1 MRVPKNII
9 QTNKYT
15 SGNEFVE
22 EKTNKPYQGYYYEL
36 NGSLY
41 TGKEYSIDAI
51 KIIKKEDQ
59 NQLYNSSNTAI
70 FSLVSG
76 ITSQQLSIPS
86 INSINN
92 NIPNEA
98 IGVDG
103 LLVDGIVIKPFFND
117 EPFSIP
123 LATKFFA
130 QKINVNP
137 IIIKEVDEKSYIS
150 LQGTPLYKTTFIG
163 NYNGVDQT
171 IDQAEAQMP
180 ILKTFL
186 SV

>member
-9 QTNKYT
+9 QTGKYT

-36 NGSLY
+36 NGLLY

-51 KIIKKEDQ
+51 KIIKKQDQ
-59 NQLYNSSNTAI
+59 NQLYNSSNTAL

-76 ITSQQLSIPS
+76 ITSQQLSTPS
-86 INSINN
+86 INSVSNSKRDTFPPTN
-92 NIPNEA
+92 QAAGPPP
-98 IGVDG
+98 
-103 LLVDGIVIKPFFND
+103 LPLTTPTQFF
-117 EPFSIP
+117 I
-123 LATKFFA
+123 
-130 QKINVNP
+130 QKVNVNP

-150 LQGTPLYKTTFIG
+150 VRGNPLYKTTFTG
-163 NYNGVDQT
+163 TYNNINQT
-171 IDQAEAQMP
+171 IDQAEKQMP
-180 ILKTFL
+180 GLKTFL

>member
-9 QTNKYT
+9 QVGKYT
-15 SGNEFVE
+15 SGGEFVE

-41 TGKEYSIDAI
+41 TGREYSIDAI
-51 KIIKKEDQ
+51 KIIKKQDQ
-59 NQLYNSSNTAI
+59 NQLYNSSNTAL

-76 ITSQQLSIPS
+76 ITSQQLTVPP
-86 INSINN
+86 INSTNVN
-92 NIPNEA
+92 SLYNE
-98 IGVDG
+98 G
-103 LLVDGIVIKPFFND
+103 LRSYSSTRFF
-117 EPFSIP
+117 I
-123 LATKFFA
+123 

-150 LQGTPLYKTTFIG
+150 VRGNPLFKTTFIG
-163 NYNGVDQT
+163 NYNGVNQT
-171 IDQAEAQMP
+171 IDQAEKQMP
-180 ILKTFL
+180 GLKTFL

>member
-9 QTNKYT
+9 QAGKYT

-41 TGKEYSIDAI
+41 TGKEYSTDAI
-51 KIIKKEDQ
+51 KIIKKQNQ

-76 ITSQQLSIPS
+76 ITSQQLSVPP
-86 INSINN
+86 INSISNSK
-92 NIPNEA
+92 
-98 IGVDG
+98 GDS
-103 LLVDGIVIKPFFND
+103 LLSSNQYIVF
-117 EPFSIP
+117 P
-123 LATKFFA
+123 LTTTPQFYI

-137 IIIKEVDEKSYIS
+137 ITIKEVDEKSYIS
-150 LQGTPLYKTTFIG
+150 VRGNPLYKTTFTG
-163 NYNGVDQT
+163 NYNGINQN
-171 IDQAEAQMP
+171 IDQADAQIP
-180 ILKTFL
+180 GLKTFL

>member
-1 MRVPKNII
+1 MKVPKNII
-9 QTNKYT
+9 QTGKYT
-15 SGNEFVE
+15 SGGEFVE

-36 NGSLY
+36 NGLLY

-51 KIIKKEDQ
+51 KIIKKQNQ

-76 ITSQQLSIPS
+76 ITSQQLSTPS

-92 NIPNEA
+92 NP
-98 IGVDG
+98 IGISFTP
-103 LLVDGIVIKPFFND
+103 LNKNPQFFV
-117 EPFSIP
+117 
-123 LATKFFA
+123 

-150 LQGTPLYKTTFIG
+150 VRGNLLYKTTFIG
-163 NYNGVDQT
+163 IYNGVDQNL
-171 IDQAEAQMP
+171 DQAEKQMP
-180 ILKTFL
+180 GLKTFL

>member
-9 QTNKYT
+9 QTGKYT

-41 TGKEYSIDAI
+41 TGREYSMDNI

-59 NQLYNSSNTAI
+59 NQLYNSSNTAL

-76 ITSQQLSIPS
+76 ITSQQLSVPS
-86 INSINN
+86 INSINVN
-92 NIPNEA
+92 NLSDE
-98 IGVDG
+98 G
-103 LLVDGIVIKPFFND
+103 LRSYPSTRFY
-117 EPFSIP
+117 
-123 LATKFFA
+123 T

-150 LQGTPLYKTTFIG
+150 VQGSPLFKTTFIG
-163 NYNGVDQT
+163 TYNNTNQT
-171 IDQAEAQMP
+171 IDQAEKQMP
-180 ILKTFL
+180 GLKTFL

>member
-9 QTNKYT
+9 QVGKYT
-15 SGNEFVE
+15 SGGEFVE

-41 TGKEYSIDAI
+41 TGREYSIDAI

-59 NQLYNSSNTAI
+59 NQLYNSSNTAL

-76 ITSQQLSIPS
+76 ITSQQLSVPS
-86 INSINN
+86 INSINVN
-92 NIPNEA
+92 NLSD
-98 IGVDG
+98 VG
-103 LLVDGIVIKPFFND
+103 LRSYPSTRFY
-117 EPFSIP
+117 
-123 LATKFFA
+123 T

-150 LQGTPLYKTTFIG
+150 VRGNPLYKTTFIG
-163 NYNGVDQT
+163 NYNDINQNE
-171 IDQAEAQMP
+171 DQAEKQMP
-180 ILKTFL
+180 GLKTFL

>member
-9 QTNKYT
+9 QTGKYT
-15 SGNEFVE
+15 SGGEFVE

-59 NQLYNSSNTAI
+59 NQLYNSSNTAM

-76 ITSQQLSIPS
+76 ITSQQLSTPS
-86 INSINN
+86 INSISKNKEDTLFSSPRPALTPVN
-92 NIPNEA
+92 TP
-98 IGVDG
+98 
-103 LLVDGIVIKPFFND
+103 PQFFV
-117 EPFSIP
+117 
-123 LATKFFA
+123 

-150 LQGTPLYKTTFIG
+150 VQGNPLYKTTFIG
-163 NYNGVDQT
+163 IYNGISQNPDK
-171 IDQAEAQMP
+171 AEAQMP
-180 ILKTFL
+180 GLNTFL
-186 SV
+186 LV

>member
-9 QTNKYT
+9 QTGKYT

-22 EKTNKPYQGYYYEL
+22 EKTNKPYQGHYYEL

-41 TGKEYSIDAI
+41 TGIEYSIDAI
-51 KIIKKEDQ
+51 KIIKKQDQ
-59 NQLYNSSNTAI
+59 NQLYNSSNTAL

-76 ITSQQLSIPS
+76 ITSQQLSTPS
-86 INSINN
+86 INSISNSKRDN
-92 NIPNEA
+92 LPPINQSASPT
-98 IGVDG
+98 
-103 LLVDGIVIKPFFND
+103 PPTSTQFF
-117 EPFSIP
+117 I
-123 LATKFFA
+123 

-150 LQGTPLYKTTFIG
+150 VRGNPLYKTTFIG
-163 NYNGVDQT
+163 TYNNIDQT
-171 IDQAEAQMP
+171 IAQAEAQIP
-180 ILKTFL
+180 GLKTFL

>member
-9 QTNKYT
+9 QVGKYT
-15 SGNEFVE
+15 SGGEFVE
-22 EKTNKPYQGYYYEL
+22 EKTNKPYQGYYFEL

-51 KIIKKEDQ
+51 KIIKKQDQ
-59 NQLYNSSNTAI
+59 NQLYNSSNTAL

-76 ITSQQLSIPS
+76 ITSQQLSVPP
-86 INSINN
+86 INSI
-92 NIPNEA
+92 
-98 IGVDG
+98 
-103 LLVDGIVIKPFFND
+103 
-117 EPFSIP
+117 SIN
-123 LATKFFA
+123 TTSTRFFA

-150 LQGTPLYKTTFIG
+150 VRGNPLYKTTFIG
-163 NYNGVDQT
+163 TYNNINQT
-171 IDQAEAQMP
+171 TDQAETQMP
-180 ILKTFL
+180 GLKTFL